1 MRFAVQFIRQGISFF
16 VTQFQETKNVK
27 QFDVQEIKPL
37 ESFPSGPNAFLY
49 RKYEN
54 AQETLIKEIKEIET
68 VKLKKGLNPD

>member
-1 MRFAVQFIRQGISFF
+1 M
-16 VTQFQETKNVK
+16 
-27 QFDVQEIKPL
+27 QEIKPL